1 MKWVSS
7 GLALLLMAFL
17 ALTYSAPSQAY
28 RTETRSWA
36 LEGCQNLL
44 AWQQLHPPEW
54 NWSLTCRDMALDNT
68 GRDNP
73 DYLGCYA
80 VWGHADIPSEGS
92 YGTDQDWGRYCYG
105 VDDDPAGGN
114 LGLAG
119 GCDGGEGGCPA
130 AGAISDAG
138 APMVGDPI
146 NAATGNKY
154 LEEEDYA
161 SDRWLTFRRFYNSDG
176 NIVSTGMGYRWSHS
190 FARKL
195 ARTDY
200 GNGTS
205 VATAYRPNGLR
216 EMFHRDT
223 IGAWKGAQNNPDTL
237 SQTVDAKGVVTAYTL
252 WIAALKH
259 RETYSPDG
267 LLLRIQDATGQTETL
282 TYSDSHT
289 DYSVAT
295 VPNLLLSVTAPDG
308 RQLSFAYDRN
318 AHVSQVTLPDGR
330 VLSYDHDSMGDVS
343 AVTFPDG
350 KVRQYVY
357 NEQSLTG
364 GTTLATALT
373 GIVDENGTRYEN
385 TSYDSSARATSAEL
399 VGGVGRVSIS
409 YNADGSS
416 DVTYP
421 LGGVS
426 HQTFAT
432 VLGAFRVGTL
442 DKPCG
447 ECGQNYASRTY
458 DANGYPSTFTDF
470 LGHVSN
476 RTYDT
481 NGLLTQVIEAKGADE
496 QRTTNTTWNTSLRVP
511 LVRTVLD
518 AHGTLVAKQGWAYNA
533 TGQVTAMCVI
543 APSVASTYTCTASG
557 TPPAGV
563 RRTVNTYCTAVD
575 TTACPLPGLLLSSD
589 GPRNDVKDITR
600 YTYYLTTDESGCGT
614 TGGPCHHLGDL
625 QSVTSGAGLT
635 TTYVAYDKAGRPTRI
650 KAPNGALTDL
660 TYTPRGWLAS
670 RTLRANVDGSA
681 STADATTALTYN
693 PDGTLHQFVDPD
705 GVTTTYTYDAAHRLT
720 DITDGNG
727 AHVHYTLDAAGNR
740 TGEQVLSPNGAVV
753 RANSRTYNPL
763 GQLTAVTDGLGRTT
777 FSAASSDSYDANGNL
792 VQSQDGLGIQQ
803 KQVFDGLNRL
813 ISTIRNYQGSDT
825 ATANAQSVTSYDA
838 LDRVT
843 GFSDPDGL
851 NTTYDIDGL
860 GNVTGLHSPD
870 TGTTARTFDTAG
882 NVATSTDAMQVAST
896 STYDADNRLSA
907 TRYAD
912 TTANVQYKYDEA
924 DSVTGCTGSYG
935 KGHLTRIVESNGGL
949 VFCYDGR
956 GNVVAKRQTVG
967 TKTTT
972 TAYTWT
978 LGNRLSATVTPNG
991 TTIRYTRDALGNIT
1005 TVTAT
1010 QGGVTTTVVSNSV
1023 YMPFGPLSSYRLGDG
1038 QTVTRTFDATGAL
1051 TDIDSTAFSLHVKR
1065 DVMGNIKAIGDAP
1078 GVPTA
1083 LETYGYDA
1091 LYRLTG
1097 VNAGDGTA
1105 VEAYTYNAT
1114 GDRLSKVAP
1123 GMLTG
1128 TYTYKTGTHQLTGVG
1143 TTTRQVDARGNTT
1156 ANVLASGTYGF
1167 GYNPRNRLTVVQ
1179 NSGTTVGSYVLNALG
1194 QRVQKVAGGVT
1205 TRFDY
1210 DEASRLLGESNGAAT
1225 RDYVW
1230 MDGMPVGIV
1239 DHVGNASTAAFVHAD
1254 GLGSPRVVTNAGG
1267 IVLWQWAYA
1276 DNTFGEKA
1284 PTSTTGYVL
1293 NLRYPGQYF
1302 DAESGLNYN
1311 VNRDYEPA
1319 TGRYIQSDPIGL
1331 DGGMSTYGYVSQNPL
1346 GSIDPLGLCE
1356 DDRCK
1361 KVKEDA
1367 LEECSD
1373 TSLPTFN
1380 YGFRFWNCVNAYIA
1394 AHGCGPGGK
1403 PIPNPDESPAVAP
1416 PDDGAKRRAI
1426 GWGLGAAALRLLGAL
1441 LLSSP

>member
-1 MKWVSS
+1 MTSPGVWTASADSPDV
-7 GLALLLMAFL
+7 
-17 ALTYSAPSQAY
+17 LTQTSDSQ
-28 RTETRSWA
+28 
-36 LEGCQNLL
+36 
-44 AWQQLHPPEW
+44 
-54 NWSLTCRDMALDNT
+54 
-68 GRDNP
+68 
-73 DYLGCYA
+73 
-80 VWGHADIPSEGS
+80 
-92 YGTDQDWGRYCYG
+92 GT
-105 VDDDPAGGN
+105 
-114 LGLAG
+114 
-119 GCDGGEGGCPA
+119 
-130 AGAISDAG
+130 
-138 APMVGDPI
+138 
-146 NAATGNKY
+146 
-154 LEEEDYA
+154 
-161 SDRWLTFRRFYNSDG
+161 
-176 NIVSTGMGYRWSHS
+176 
-190 FARKL
+190 
-195 ARTDY
+195 
-200 GNGTS
+200 
-205 VATAYRPNGLR
+205 ATAY
-216 EMFHRDT
+216 
-223 IGAWKGAQNNPDTL
+223 
-237 SQTVDAKGVVTAYTL
+237 SL
-252 WIAALKH
+252 WIASLHHTEA
-259 RETYSPDG
+259 YSADG
-267 LLLRIQDATGQTETL
+267 RLLSIRDATGQTAAL
-282 TYSDSHT
+282 LYSDST
-289 DYSVAT
+289 TPRSVAPQ
-295 VPNLLLSVTAPDG
+295 PNLLLTVTAPDG
-308 RQLSFAYDRN
+308 RKLSFTYEYGAK
-318 AHVSQVTLPDGR
+318 VSQVILPDGGI
-330 VLSYDHDSMGDVS
+330 VAYSYDS
-343 AVTFPDG
+343 AGRLTSVTYPDG
-350 KVRQYVY
+350 KSRHYVY
-357 NEQSLTG
+357 NESDLNSGTDPTYYMYAMTG
-364 GTTLATALT
+364 L
-373 GIVDENGTRYEN
+373 IDENGTRLES
-385 TSYDSSARATSAEL
+385 TAYDSSHRALWTSL
-399 VGGVGRVSIS
+399 NGGIDKTSVT
-409 YNADGSS
+409 YNPDGSS

-421 LGGVS
+421 LGGTS
-426 HQTFAT
+426 HQTYQT
-432 VLGAFRVGTL
+432 IQQLVRVSTL

-481 NGLLTQVIEAKGADE
+481 NGLLTQVMEAKGADE

-543 APSVASTYTCTASG
+543 ASSVASTYTCTASG

-589 GPRNDVKDITR
+589 GPRTDVKDITR
-600 YTYYLTTDESGCGT
+600 YTYYLTTDESGCGAA
-614 TGGPCHHLGDL
+614 GGPCHHLGDL

-635 TTYVAYDKAGRPTRI
+635 TTYVTYDKAGRPTRI
-650 KAPNGALTDL
+650 KAPNGTLTDL
-660 TYTPRGWLAS
+660 AYTPRGWLAS

-681 STADATTALTYN
+681 STADATTALAYN
-693 PDGTLHQFVDPD
+693 PDGTLHQLVDPD

-740 TGEQVLSPNGAVV
+740 TGEQVLSSSGAVV
-753 RANSRTYNPL
+753 RASSRTYNPL

-870 TGTTARTFDTAG
+870 TGTTARTFDIAG

-1010 QGGVTTTVVSNSV
+1010 QGGVTTTVVSNAV

-1065 DVMGNIKAIGDAP
+1065 DVMGNITAIGDAP

-1097 VNAGDGTA
+1097 LTSPSGATI
-1105 VEAYTYNAT
+1105 EAYTYDKT
-1114 GDRLSKVAP
+1114 GDRLTKSGP
-1123 GMLTG
+1123 GILTG
-1128 TYTYKTGTHQLTGVG
+1128 TYSYASGTHQLTGIG

-1156 ANVLASGTYGF
+1156 SSTLASGAYTF
-1167 GYNPRNRLTVVQ
+1167 GYDQRNRLITVQ
-1179 NSGTTVGSYVLNALG
+1179 NNGTTVGAYTLNALG
-1194 QRVQKVAGGVT
+1194 QRVQKVVGTTT

-1210 DEASRLLGESNGAAT
+1210 NEASQLLSESTGIT
-1225 RDYVW
+1225 SRDYVW
-1230 MDGMPVGIV
+1230 LGDLPVGIIDRTGTTTSV
-1239 DHVGNASTAAFVHAD
+1239 AFVHAD
-1254 GLGSPRVVTNAGG
+1254 GLGTPRAVTNAKGV
-1267 IVLWQWAYA
+1267 VLWQWPYA
-1276 DNTFGEKA
+1276 SNPFGEMS
-1284 PTSTTGYVL
+1284 PTSATGYVL
-1293 NLRYPGQYF
+1293 NLRFPGQYF
-1302 DAESGLNYN
+1302 DADSNLNYN
-1311 VNRDYEPA
+1311 VNRDYEAA
-1319 TGRYIQSDPIGL
+1319 TGRYLKSDPIGL
-1331 DGGMSTYGYVSQNPL
+1331 NGGASTYLYSDGRPL
-1346 GSIDPLGLCE
+1346 TLVDSLGLSY
-1356 DDRCK
+1356 
-1361 KVKEDA
+1361 A
-1367 LEECSD
+1367 QQWSA
-1373 TSLPTFN
+1373 
-1380 YGFRFWNCVNAYIA
+1380 GGA
-1394 AHGCGPGGK
+1394 AVGGL
-1403 PIPNPDESPAVAP
+1403 V
-1416 PDDGAKRRAI
+1416 
-1426 GWGLGAAALRLLGAL
+1426 GLGASGVLDVATIGGNVVLTPAEVGLTSLVGGGIGYVGGSLADWITGNATPVANESHSNPLTGEPGTEVTCPNKKGEKKQTRRYGDDGFPDKDTDWDHSHGGLGKPHVHDWGRPADG
-1441 LLSSP
+1441 SPPKATDRGPGRSPQPGDPGF